1 MQAQVRVPLVPL
13 QQVVEHVM
21 SSREDVPHIMKNC
34 ETHVVLK
41 KRQSRGR
48 RAQFKVVDEQ
58 ASSIEISTKEARV
71 GEELGIYGCWYDLP
85 FGS

>member
-1 MQAQVRVPLVPL
+1 MLRGVAER
-13 QQVVEHVM
+13 
-21 SSREDVPHIMKNC
+21 
-34 ETHVVLK
+34 
-41 KRQSRGR
+41 RGR
-48 RAQFKVVDEQ
+48 SDFPQRERWEGKLRGIDDFEGLAFIGIDELVVDEQ